1 MSLQKQLNDVL
12 MNISRGDLN
21 TVIVLAFEYGLYNL
35 TGEDIGESLRSYSED
50 GVVDEDAFLQFFK
63 DASQNDGKALP
74 GKIKTLFQH
83 FDRNDSKYCDV
94 DDLTVGLS
102 LFTAG

>member
-1 MSLQKQLNDVL
+1 MSLQKQLNDLL
-12 MNISRGDLN
+12 MNISRNDLN

-35 TGEDIGESLRSYSED
+35 SGEDIGNRLRSYAED
-50 GVVDEDAFLQFFK
+50 GVVDEDAFLQLFK
-63 DASQNDGKALP
+63 DASPNGDNPLP
-74 GKIKTLFQH
+74 AKIKTFFQH